1 VTETQ
6 TTAVGAALET
16 ARLFIEALNARD
28 VETLRATVTDDV
40 KRTELR
46 GTAAFEVRDG
56 RISAVEVLL
65 AT

>member
-1 VTETQ
+1 LASSRSGLPGEEDSGRIRVIVPVRE
-6 TTAVGAALET
+6 L
-16 ARLFIEALNARD
+16 
-28 VETLRATVTDDV
+28 V

-56 RISAVEVLL
+56 RISAFEVLP